1 MPKIL
6 VALFS
11 ALLLS
16 VQTVSADNFVAGTHY
31 EVLPTPVATRDKNK
45 IEVVALFWYG
55 CSHCFSFEPMLVSW
69 EKTLPAD
76 VDFHHVPAVWNNTMK
91 LHAQA
96 FYTARALNVMD
107 KFHQPFFNAM
117 HVERQR
123 LSNQNSIEQFFGKI
137 GVDSKAFNNTFN
149 SFGVNSQVKLAE
161 SRASSY
167 RMQGTPELVVN
178 GKYRIAGAL
187 AGSHANM
194 IKVAEFLV
202 NKERAEL
209 GR

>member
-6 VALFS
+6 VALCTAF
-11 ALLLS
+11 LLS
-16 VQTVSADNFVAGTHY
+16 VQGVQAADYVAGTHY

-55 CSHCFSFEPMLVSW
+55 CSHCFSFEPMLNSW
-69 EKTLPAD
+69 KTNLPAD
-76 VDFHHVPAVWNNTMK
+76 VDLHHTPAVWNATMK

-96 FYTARALNVMD
+96 FYTARALGVMD

-123 LSNQNSIEQFFGKI
+123 LGTESSVEQFFEKI
-137 GVDSKAFNNTFN
+137 GVDNKKFKTTFN
-149 SFGVNSQVKLAE
+149 SFGVTSQVKLAE

-178 GKYRIAGAL
+178 GKYRIATAL
-187 AGSHANM
+187 AGSHSEM
-194 IKVAEFLV
+194 IKVAEHLIEI
-202 NKERAEL
+202 ERA
-209 GR
+209 GRRK

>member
-6 VALFS
+6 FALFTT
-11 ALLLS
+11 LMLS
-16 VQTVSADNFVAGTHY
+16 VQGVNANTYVAGTHY
-31 EVLPTPVATRDKNK
+31 EVLPAPVATRDKNK

-55 CSHCFSFEPMLVSW
+55 CSHCFSFEPMLNTW
-69 EKTLPAD
+69 QAQLPKD
-76 VDFHHVPAVWNNTMK
+76 VDLHHMPAVWNGTMK

-96 FYTARALNVMD
+96 FYTARALGVMD

-123 LSNQNSIEQFFGKI
+123 LANESSIEQFFVKI
-137 GVDSKAFNNTFN
+137 GADSKKFKNTFN

-178 GKYRIAGAL
+178 GKYRISTSL
-187 AGSHANM
+187 AGSHSEM
-194 IKVAEFLV
+194 IKVAEHLID
-202 NKERAEL
+202 KERAE
-209 GR
+209 RK